1 MRAATTEGPG
11 LGTGLAVLAPLY
23 GRADNPAEQPEQ
35 TVMKQPISEVD
46 VEAIKA
52 GAADY
57 LIKGEIDSG
66 LLERAAGSTFTLT
79 VRDLRSQS
87 FVSCQG

>member
-1 MRAATTEGPG
+1 
-11 LGTGLAVLAPLY
+11 
-23 GRADNPAEQPEQ
+23 
-35 TVMKQPISEVD
+35 MKQPISEVD